1 MFRNIKSLL
10 AIACVTVAV
19 GAVAIP
25 NIVAAQN
32 TTQNST
38 EKRKP
43 RQGEGWKQLNLT
55 EAQKA
60 QMKTI
65 RESAKARSQAVLTAE
80 QRAIM
85 EQARQSGDRKGV
97 RKSLNLTDAQK
108 QQMKAIAEDTK
119 AQMKNVLTPAQQQ
132 QLEQM
137 KQQRQARR
145 DTMRQGTPR

>member
-25 NIVAAQN
+25 NLVAAQN
-32 TTQNST
+32 TTQNSS

-60 QMKTI
+60 QMKSI
-65 RESAKARSQAVLTAE
+65 RESAKARHQSVLTAE

-97 RKSLNLTDAQK
+97 RNSLNLTDAQK

-119 AQMKNVLTPAQQQ
+119 TQMKNVLTPAQQQ

-145 DTMRQGTPR
+145 GMMR

>member
-19 GAVAIP
+19 GAVAVP
-25 NIVAAQN
+25 HLVAAQN
-32 TTQNST
+32 TTQNSS
-38 EKRKP
+38 ENRKP
-43 RQGEGWKQLNLT
+43 RQGENWKKLNLT

-60 QMKTI
+60 QMKSI

-85 EQARQSGDRKGV
+85 EKARQSGDLKGV

-132 QLEQM
+132 QFEQM
-137 KQQRQARR
+137 KQQRQENRR
-145 DTMRQGTPR
+145 TTR